1 LAGLYLHIPFCQQAC
16 SYCDFYFSTRLQ
28 RIDDFVDAMERR
40 IHQAGQS
47 KWATMQFKTLYFGG
61 GTPSLLSLHHVERL
75 MLAVDRAF
83 DTDFEEITLELNPE
97 NSSKEY
103 LEGLASLG
111 VTRLSVGIQSLQ
123 PHILT
128 FMHRAHDQAGAL
140 QCLEQLVASPF
151 EQWSADLIIANPG
164 QTMDDVAADV
174 TMLADFAP
182 PHISAYV
189 LMLEERT
196 RLEKQVALG
205 RIQMPEGDIVADQMH
220 AAQSILM
227 QQGYTRY
234 EVSSFVKG
242 GEYNRAIHNSRYWDH
257 QPYLGLGPSAHS
269 LWWDGT
275 AENASAMRWHEVKDL
290 RQWMALVHDH
300 VAGDEDCENVG
311 GENVLLEKVVQ
322 PAEVE
327 KQFQHD
333 LEHLNAV
340 TLAEER
346 IMMAL
351 RTSDGLSTQ
360 ELVDR
365 YQVSFVEAH
374 YQHIEQWIAHQW
386 AVPGLENHVKF
397 TDSGLDRADAL
408 LLDLLTIPLQRNRLD
423 VTESLPRE
431 SNKINA

>member
-28 RIDDFVDAMERR
+28 RVENFVDAMEQR
-40 IHQAGQS
+40 IHLAGRS
-47 KWATMQFKTLYFGG
+47 KWASTQFKTLYFGG
-61 GTPSLLSLHHVERL
+61 GTPSLLSLNHVKRL
-75 MLAVDRAF
+75 MVAVDEAF
-83 DTDFEEITLELNPE
+83 NTDFEEITLELNPE

-103 LEGLASLG
+103 LEGLHSLG
-111 VTRLSVGIQSLQ
+111 ITRLSVGIQSLQ

-128 FMHRAHDQAGAL
+128 FMHRAHHQEGAL

-151 EQWSADLIIANPG
+151 ERWSADLIIANPG
-164 QTMDDVAADV
+164 QTMDDVVADV
-174 TMLADFAP
+174 NMLADFDP

-205 RIQMPEGDIVADQMH
+205 RIQMPENDVVADQMQ

-227 QQGYTRY
+227 QDGYTRY
-234 EVSSFVKG
+234 EVSSFAKG
-242 GEYNRAIHNSRYWDH
+242 GEHNRAIHNSRYWDH

-269 LWWDGT
+269 LWWDGA

-290 RQWMALVHDH
+290 RQWMALAHHH
-300 VAGDEDCENVG
+300 VVDIS
-311 GENVLLEKVVQ
+311 
-322 PAEVE
+322 EVE
-327 KQFQHD
+327 KEFQHD
-333 LEHLNAV
+333 LEHLDAV

-351 RTSDGLSTQ
+351 RTSEGLSTQ
-360 ELVDR
+360 ELADR
-365 YQVSFVEAH
+365 YHVSFVDAH
-374 YQHIEQWIAHQW
+374 YRHIEQWIDHQW
-386 AVPGLENHVKF
+386 AVPGLEDQVRF
-397 TDSGLDRADAL
+397 TDTGLDRADAL

-423 VTESLPRE
+423 VTESFPRE
-431 SNKINA
+431 SNKVNA